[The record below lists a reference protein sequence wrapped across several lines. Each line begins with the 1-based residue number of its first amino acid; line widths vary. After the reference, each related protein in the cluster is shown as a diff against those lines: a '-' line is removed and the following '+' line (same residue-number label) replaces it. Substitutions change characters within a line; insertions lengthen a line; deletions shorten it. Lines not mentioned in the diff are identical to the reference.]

1 VTHPSAPDPIPS
13 VLHRHLRALARG
25 FLPEAAGFQDADW
38 RAMEVILRQ
47 ALASR
52 PPAMRRQL
60 GLFVRII
67 GLLSLVRHGV
77 PLARL
82 DPERCR
88 GLLEGL
94 AGSPLLLVRRGT
106 WGLRTLVF
114 MGYYT
119 RPEAAA
125 AIGYRATAA
134 GWEARR

>member
-1 VTHPSAPDPIPS
+1 MTLPSVPDPIPPA
-13 VLHRHLRALARG
+13 LRRHLRPLACG
-25 FLPEAAGFQDADW
+25 FLPEAAGFRDADW
-38 RAMEVILRQ
+38 QAMEAILGQ
-47 ALASR
+47 ALAAR
-52 PPAMRRQL
+52 PAAMRRQL

-67 GLLSLVRHGV
+67 GLVSLARHGV

-82 DPERCR
+82 DADRCR
-88 GLLEGL
+88 RLLEGL

-134 GWEARR
+134 GWGARR